1 MSGLAGLGGEVGV
14 SCPVPGEAGGEGG
27 GEAGGEG
34 GGAWDNRK
42 WGREM
47 WRMRDVVCHT
57 AV

>member
-14 SCPVPGEAGGEGG
+14 SCPVP